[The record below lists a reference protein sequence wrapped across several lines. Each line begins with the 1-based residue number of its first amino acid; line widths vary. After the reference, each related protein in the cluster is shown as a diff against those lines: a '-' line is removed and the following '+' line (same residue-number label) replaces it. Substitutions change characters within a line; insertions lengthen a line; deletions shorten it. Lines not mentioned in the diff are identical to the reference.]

1 MPKTQLVHT
10 TMAHLRDWTSICKLK
25 ACPLCGCL
33 NVAENEEC
41 FACRWQGGFE
51 TDIRLIQL
59 RVAELALARP
69 ELRLLWQVEAPRGKW
84 FRNAFRGFCDWV
96 YRVFLRR
103 NVDMSV

>member
-1 MPKTQLVHT
+1 M
-10 TMAHLRDWTSICKLK
+10 
-25 ACPLCGCL
+25 
-33 NVAENEEC
+33 AENEEC